1 VLALQQ
7 ALMLEPQPD
16 LRQILSQE
24 RPTSLRELALQPV
37 WELAQVQNLALR
49 SLRGLALPLLVQQVL
64 AQQVLT

>member
-1 VLALQQ
+1 
-7 ALMLEPQPD
+7 